1 MAVRRY
7 VRDRLGRFSSTGGG
21 TIGRSRPPAPAPSG
35 GSLTRKLRAGQ
46 RKLYRAEQDRMQ
58 ALGGTV
64 AGMRIIRRNV
74 KQGAAR
80 PAASTGQRSTG
91 RVTDAL
97 RGTMR
102 QLAQSDARYFR
113 QAGNILGGDRRSQ
126 GTLGGS
132 TRKPQRK
139 LKGT

>member
-7 VRDRLGRFSSTGGG
+7 TRDRRGRFSSGGG
-21 TIGRSRPPAPAPSG
+21 IIGRSKQAAPAPSG
-35 GSLTRKLRAGQ
+35 GNLTRKLRAGQ
-46 RKLYRAEQDRMQ
+46 RGLYRAEQDRMQ
-58 ALGGTV
+58 ALGGNV

-80 PAASTGQRSTG
+80 PVAATSRRSSG

-113 QAGNILGGDRRSQ
+113 EAGNILGSGRRSQ
-126 GTLGGS
+126 STLS
-132 TRKPQRK
+132 AITRKSQRR
-139 LKGT
+139 LKGG